1 MGCLDQWLVTVEVV
15 PKSTGKARHVGEK
28 RCRFSMSCAFL
39 WGHFC
44 EGQMIEDT
52 ISHST
57 IRRSMKYN
65 ALMRLYAFYDT
76 MRGLA
81 HLDTGCQGIE
91 QFFFLLT
98 TAVYLIC
105 GMPVGAMN
113 IMSTGNR
120 Q

>member
-15 PKSTGKARHVGEK
+15 PKSTGKTRHAGKK
-28 RCRFSMSCAFL
+28 RCRAFL

-44 EGQMIEDT
+44 EGQMIEDS

-65 ALMRLYAFYDT
+65 ALMRLYAFYAT
-76 MRGLA
+76 MRGLT
-81 HLDTGCQGIE
+81 HLDTGWQGIE
-91 QFFFLLT
+91 QVFFLLT
-98 TAVYLIC
+98 TAVYLVRGVPI
-105 GMPVGAMN
+105 GAMN
-113 IMSTGNR
+113 IMSTSNR

>member
-15 PKSTGKARHVGEK
+15 PKSTGKARHVGQK

-65 ALMRLYAFYDT
+65 ALMRLYAFYAT
-76 MRGLA
+76 MRGLVHMETVWLGLKQA
-81 HLDTGCQGIE
+81 SAFDDCKAFSWVPVRAIIIVQTGKQ
-91 QFFFLLT
+91 Q
-98 TAVYLIC
+98 
-105 GMPVGAMN
+105 
-113 IMSTGNR
+113 
-120 Q
+120 